1 MFINTFS
8 GWTDA
13 FSTKNKITPIVA
25 KKLLESILQRY
36 GLPQMIGSDN
46 EPAFVSHVSQ
56 GLANILEINLAPW
69 WSFGGS

>member
-1 MFINTFS
+1 MFINTIS

-25 KKLLESILQRY
+25 KKLLESILPRY